1 MPPRTIS
8 AIISFMMAQKPYR
21 KTLCF
26 FYILILLL
34 WGVCSGASSVSEVSA
49 ALCAGQECYV
59 NHNSVIPHSVN
70 HGSVITSSAR
80 HLPAQEYLSV
90 RDLGTTETLAA
101 AGSRSTRL
109 LSKSIRQLASHL
121 FPGNTSA
128 GLHTLCGLFLAREIP
143 AHSPCGILITNY
155 IHLKDGQKS
164 SSFFTRFTLA

>member
-1 MPPRTIS
+1 
-8 AIISFMMAQKPYR
+8 MMAQKPYR

-34 WGVCSGASSVSEVSA
+34 WGVCCGASSVSEI
-49 ALCAGQECYV
+49 AGTVCDADSCYV
-59 NHNSVIPHSVN
+59 NRSAT
-70 HGSVITSSAR
+70 ITSSAR

-101 AGSRSTRL
+101 AGGRSTRL
-109 LSKSIRQLASHL
+109 LSRSIRQTASHL
-121 FPGNTSA
+121 FSGNTSA
-128 GLHTLCGLFLAREIP
+128 GLHTLYGLFLTREIP
-143 AHSPCGILITNY
+143 VHSPCGIIITNY